1 MNVKKIA
8 ILGAF
13 LTACSLPTMARDSV
27 ELIINGQIN
36 PITCSL
42 QGGNRREIT
51 MVPKDIS
58 LFTSVNTEVDGGQT
72 ASITLRCPNTTAVDL
87 SVADTFAIAG
97 RTFDFLVGKDSNNNN
112 QTEFARRIGVRLVFF
127 NGSTEIPAV
136 SRKNMG
142 TTNRLFNSSGND
154 YVTLADRTVT
164 IRPYYYQYGA
174 NITPG
179 KVRAEATLTFT
190 YP

>member
-1 MNVKKIA
+1 MKLKKIA
-8 ILGAF
+8 MLGTF
-13 LTACSLPTMARDSV
+13 LTACSLPIMAQDSV
-27 ELIINGQIN
+27 RLIINGQIN
-36 PITCSL
+36 PITCTL
-42 QGGNRREIT
+42 QGATDRTIT
-51 MVPKDIS
+51 MDPKDIS
-58 LFTSVNTEVDGGQT
+58 LFTGEGSEVDGGQT
-72 ASITLRCPNTTAVDL
+72 ADITLKCPNTTAVDL
-87 SVADTFAIAG
+87 EVKDNLWNG
-97 RTFDFLVGKDSNNNN
+97 RPFDFLVGKDSNNNN
-112 QTEFARRIGVRLVFF
+112 QTEFARRIGVRLVFL

-142 TTNRLFNSSGND
+142 TTNRLFTSSGND

>member
-13 LTACSLPTMARDSV
+13 LTACSLPTMAQDSV

-58 LFTSVNTEVDGGQT
+58 SFTGVGTEVDGGQT
-72 ASITLRCPNTTAVDL
+72 ANITLRCPNTTAVDL

-97 RTFDFLVGKDSNNNN
+97 RTFNFLVGRDSTNAN
-112 QTEFARRIGVRLVFF
+112 QTTYARGVGVRLVFLD
-127 NGSTEIPAV
+127 GTREISTV
-136 SRKNMG
+136 SRKNMN
-142 TTNRLFNSSGND
+142 TTNRLFETSGTD
-154 YVTLADRTVT
+154 YVTLADRVVTV
-164 IRPYYYQYGA
+164 RPYYYQYSSTV
-174 NITPG
+174 TPG

>member
-13 LTACSLPTMARDSV
+13 LTACSLPTMAQDRV

-51 MVPKDIS
+51 MNPKDIS
-58 LFTSVNTEVDGGQT
+58 LFTSVGTEVDGGQT
-72 ASITLRCPNTTAVDL
+72 ASITLKCPNTTAVDL
-87 SVADTFAIAG
+87 SVADTFAGG

-127 NGSTEIPAV
+127 NGSAVIPAV

-142 TTNRLFNSSGND
+142 TTNRLFASSGND